1 MHCDCSYKMRWVRA
15 YDTTYVVFS
24 ETKKGKG
31 KQEKAIK
38 MGKLPFKQE
47 LIRPCP
53 QGKEFP

>member
-1 MHCDCSYKMRWVRA
+1 MRWVRA